1 MLAGMGSGAWK
12 SPDHL
17 PPLPEGAT
25 RFEPRLTDDQRET
38 GFARW
43 QRASS
48 ASARASPGSRATAV
62 RARSSAGPACPR

>member
-1 MLAGMGSGAWK
+1 MLAGIGSGAWK

-43 QRASS
+43 QRAISR
-48 ASARASPGSRATAV
+48 ARAWDV
-62 RARSSAGPACPR
+62 ED